1 MSQCYNGDCSS
12 GLKGPTYGRLNLAQ
26 GQGAVQNYDMWV
38 KKKPTADVWMYAF
51 FMGQSSLRACTNL
64 TAKSWTEKVM
74 SAVDYTS
81 VADVRFVFIF
91 YLFFT
96 CQR

>member
-81 VADVRFVFIF
+81 VADVRF

-96 CQR
+96 C